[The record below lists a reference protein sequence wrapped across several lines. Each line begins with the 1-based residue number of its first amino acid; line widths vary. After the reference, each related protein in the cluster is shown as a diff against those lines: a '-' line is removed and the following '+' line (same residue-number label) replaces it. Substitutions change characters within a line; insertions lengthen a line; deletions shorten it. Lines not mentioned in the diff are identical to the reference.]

1 MERAVGV
8 PRNIPRDLSLNNV
21 VAQRNAGFGVA
32 NNNQTIQEL
41 ADQSVANKFIS
52 PLSRN
57 SQIDPNQSL
66 QNEYM
71 EAYFENAR
79 RQIQL
84 QTWFAIAQPAVEL
97 GKELFAGISNL
108 SKGGSNKGSA
118 KETKETDEDKK
129 KEEAEKLLAKNDAKN
144 TEKTKG
150 KKEIEKPTSAEGATS

>member
-1 MERAVGV
+1 MERAVGI
-8 PRNIPRDLSLNNV
+8 PKTMPRDLSLNNV
-21 VAQRNAGFGVA
+21 VAQRNSQFGVA
-32 NNNQTIQEL
+32 NNSGTIQEI
-41 ADQSVANKFIS
+41 ADQSVANKFTS
-52 PLSRN
+52 PLNRN

-71 EAYFENAR
+71 QAYFENAR

-129 KEEAEKLLAKNDAKN
+129 KEEAEKLLEPNDAKK
-144 TEKTKG
+144 TEK
-150 KKEIEKPTSAEGATS
+150 KKETEKAKE